1 MKELYELYGKLMIEA
16 EILNSRIAEVKQKIA
31 QELNKPKEVT
41 EEK

>member
-31 QELNKPKEVT
+31 QELNKPKEVK